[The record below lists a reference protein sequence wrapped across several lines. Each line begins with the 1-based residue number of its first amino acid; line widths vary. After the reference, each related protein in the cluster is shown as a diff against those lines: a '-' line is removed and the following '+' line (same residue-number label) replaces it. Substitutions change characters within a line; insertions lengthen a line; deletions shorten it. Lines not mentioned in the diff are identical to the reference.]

1 MTILLFNPA
10 NGRIQRLIQSAN
22 TLDYRQ
28 ADQVTPKPGVLEDP
42 VLPDGWSPFTH
53 IVDNGQV
60 RAYTQAELDA
70 AAVAAAQA
78 AAQAAIDDLAGR
90 KAWAKDQIVA
100 ANELRELTEA
110 LLETVMTLVV
120 PQLNTLRA
128 QHGLAALTTSQVV
141 TATKAA
147 FKTAYEGKIDSWT

>member
-70 AAVAAAQA
+70 AAAA

>member
-70 AAVAAAQA
+70 AAAA
-78 AAQAAIDDLAGR
+78 AAQAAIADLAGR